1 MAEEIKTKVEETENE
16 ETTPAA
22 AEQDPPKEKKK
33 LKLRQKLG
41 KWLQE
46 DKLELPKKVKT
57 AGKIVAGAA
66 LAGGAAV
73 GAVLLKQHLGDDGAE
88 VEAPTG
94 LLPEGESPFEVN
106 DYVIEDVNQ
115 A

>member
-1 MAEEIKTKVEETENE
+1 MAEEITKIE

-22 AEQDPPKEKKK
+22 AEQEPPKEKKM
-33 LKLRQKLG
+33 KLRQKLG

-57 AGKIVAGAA
+57 AGKIVVGAVI
-66 LAGGAAV
+66 AGGAAA
-73 GAVLLKQHLGDDGAE
+73 GAVILKHHLGDDGAE
-88 VEAPTG
+88 VETPTG
-94 LLPEGESPFEVN
+94 LLPEGESPFEVD
-106 DYVIEDVNQ
+106 DYVVSDVNQ